1 MYCGIHA
8 HLDKFSEAIG
18 DALISTASAIS
29 SNRRE
34 VSLSSRCL
42 IHISVLHIVN
52 ETKLGDPLIGPGR
65 TGPGGLSSRG
75 GSLNVSSQLL
85 SSFARW
91 VWANLLLPSLSEAF
105 SALLKAIASRLSAW
119 ATSRLV
125 AGGAA

>member
-1 MYCGIHA
+1 MRKESGT
-8 HLDKFSEAIG
+8 L
-18 DALISTASAIS
+18 
-29 SNRRE
+29 
-34 VSLSSRCL
+34 SLGL
-42 IHISVLHIVN
+42 
-52 ETKLGDPLIGPGR
+52 EGPGR
-65 TGPGGLSSRG
+65 VVLFPG

-125 AGGAA
+125 AGGAS